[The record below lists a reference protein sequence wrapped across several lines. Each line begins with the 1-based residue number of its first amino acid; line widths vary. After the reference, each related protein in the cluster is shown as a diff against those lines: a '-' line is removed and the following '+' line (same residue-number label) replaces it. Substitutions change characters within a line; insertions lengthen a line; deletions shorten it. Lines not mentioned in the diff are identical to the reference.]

1 MIDQDGSTGVEKSA
15 KPAATGAVASI
26 NVSGG
31 GVPKRRITGARV
43 SRFGLEND
51 AQDDKVHH
59 GGPERAVCLFSLEK
73 VRALQQEGHPIQIGS
88 VGENLTVEGLNWDSV
103 MPGVKLRVGGQ
114 VELEVTSFTSP
125 CKTIRRSF
133 TDGKFVRISQKV
145 HPGWSRV
152 YARVIT
158 EGDVRIGDRVEII
171 RPWL

>member
-1 MIDQDGSTGVEKSA
+1 MMEQNGSSGVERSTKSA
-15 KPAATGAVASI
+15 ATAAVASI

-31 GVPKRRITGARV
+31 GVPKQRVTGARV
-43 SRFGLEND
+43 SRSGLEND

-88 VGENLTVEGLNWDSV
+88 VGENLTVEGLDWDSI
-103 MPGVKLRVGGQ
+103 MPGVKLRVGSQ

-133 TDGKFVRISQKV
+133 TDGKFARISQKV

-152 YARVIT
+152 YARVIA
-158 EGDVRIGDRVEII
+158 EGEVRIGDRVEII
-171 RPWL
+171 RPWH